1 MTMVKSLTYFL
12 PLFLLLGTGSRTYA
26 QDNVPTLEKWNSHML
41 QEKVFVST
49 DKTFYVTGEIIWFK
63 VFKTDGQN
71 LPNDFSKVV
80 YVEVMSGDKAVLQGK
95 IGIEEGTGNGS
106 FFIPASLGSGNYI
119 LRAYTNWMKNFSPD
133 LFFHT
138 QLTIINPM
146 KKPIWD
152 TAENNRH
159 IEFFPEGGNLVAGL
173 ESNVAFMAH
182 SNGRPVKADGIII
195 DQQGDTIQ
203 HFQTNEDGYG
213 KFQLTPTKGK
223 QYLAKIRIGNI
234 IIDGKLP
241 EIYDAGL
248 VMQLKTVNNQIA
260 VEVQGNDKYSN
271 APVYLVIHSGQRATY
286 AEQKKLQDGKATFS
300 IDRNKMAEGIS
311 HITLFNEQRI
321 PICERLYFTKPTKQL
336 QLNIASTKG
345 SYSLKEKVELAIN
358 TKNDKGSMP
367 ANLSI
372 SVIRIDSL
380 QEIPNDNIFNY
391 LWLESELS
399 SMQMAHSY
407 LSDNSEV
414 SEGLDMRLLTHGW
427 RRFDWKQGV
436 ANKPALEF
444 LPEYEGHIVRGKIS
458 RRNTGAPAPGIDAY
472 LSIPGKQFEFN
483 ASRSDKNGDVQFI
496 VRNFTGSN
504 EVIVQT
510 NYETDSVYRIDI
522 SNPFSDKTSS
532 WNLVPFDISSDRKND
547 IQLRLLGAQAQNA
560 YQPEKLR
567 EFINYTSADTNAFY
581 GVPDKKYWLDD
592 YVRFVTMEEV
602 MREYVEEVRIKKRR
616 EDFHFDV
623 KNTPYKSFFDEDPL
637 VLLDGVPV
645 FNINK
650 IVAFDPL
657 KVKKID
663 VVAQRYYYGHL
674 VNNGIVSFSTYD
686 GDLGGYQLDPNT
698 LVVEYAG
705 LQLQRQFYSP
715 QYENVNLDSRIP
727 DFRNVL
733 YWNPDVNTDN
743 SGKGSVT
750 FFTSELP
757 GTYAVIVQG
766 ITTDGYAGM
775 GVFTFAVA
783 K

>member
-1 MTMVKSLTYFL
+1 MVKSLKYFL
-12 PLFLLLGTGSRTYA
+12 PFFLLLATGSRTYA
-26 QDNVPTLEKWNSHML
+26 QDIVSTLEKWNSNML

-63 VFKTDGQN
+63 VFKTDAQN

-80 YVEVMSGDKAVLQGK
+80 YIEVMSGDKAVLQGK

-133 LFFHT
+133 LFFHSK
-138 QLTIINPM
+138 LTIINPM
-146 KKPIWD
+146 KKPIWN
-152 TAENNRH
+152 TAENNH
-159 IEFFPEGGNLVAGL
+159 HVEFFPEGGNLVAGL
-173 ESNVAFMAH
+173 ESNMAFMVH

-195 DQQGDTIQ
+195 EQQGDTIQ
-203 HFQTNEDGYG
+203 HFQTSEDGYG
-213 KFQLTPTKGK
+213 KFLLTPTKGK
-223 QYLAKIRIGNI
+223 QYLARVRIGNI

-260 VEVQGNDKYSN
+260 VEVQGNDKYNN
-271 APVYLVIHSGQRATY
+271 APVYLVIHSGQRTTS
-286 AEQKKLQDGKATFS
+286 AEQRKLQDGKTTFS
-300 IDRNKMAEGIS
+300 IDRNKISEGIS

-336 QLNIASTKG
+336 QLDIASTKG

-358 TKNDKGSMP
+358 TKNDKRSMP
-367 ANLSI
+367 ANLSL

-380 QEIPNDNIFNY
+380 QQIPADNIFNY
-391 LWLESELS
+391 LWLESELG
-399 SMQMAHSY
+399 SMRMAGSY
-407 LSDNSEV
+407 LSDGSDV
-414 SEGLDMRLLTHGW
+414 SQGLDMRLLTHGW

-436 ANKPALEF
+436 TNKPVLEF

-458 RRNTGAPAPGIDAY
+458 RRNAGAPAPGIGGY

-483 ASRSDKNGDVQFI
+483 ASRSDKNGDIQFI

-510 NYETDSVYRIDI
+510 NYEIDSIYRVDI
-522 SNPFSDKTSS
+522 ANPFSDKTSS
-532 WNLVPFDISSDRKND
+532 WSLDPFNISSARKND

-567 EFINYTSADTNAFY
+567 EFINYASVDTNAFY
-581 GVPDKKYWLDD
+581 GIPDKKYWLDD

-616 EDFHFDV
+616 EDFHFNV
-623 KNTPYKSFFDEDPL
+623 KNAPYKSFFDEDPL

-743 SGKGSVT
+743 SGKAFVT

-766 ITTDGYAGM
+766 ITTDGYAGQ
-775 GVFTFAVA
+775 GVFTFTVA